1 MLNYMGNYRY
11 CKKHNIKMP
20 MSYEMANLYL
30 NLGYEI
36 IVIKITFYN
45 SFYVKIKKGDR
56 DFYGTII
63 PLKRSDIRRILTTY
77 RPSFILEKCFTH
89 IEHL

>member
-1 MLNYMGNYRY
+1 MLNYMENYKY
-11 CKKHNIKMP
+11 CKKYNIKTP

-36 IVIKITFYN
+36 IMIKITFYN
-45 SFYVKIKKGDR
+45 SIYVKIKKGDR

-63 PLKRSDIRRILTTY
+63 PLKIGDIRKILTLDS
-77 RPSFILEKCFTH
+77 SFCILEKCYHH